1 MKMLCRKCNIQMFSG
16 TSYEDVNGKKIAKR
30 YDECPKCHFRK
41 YNNGKNR
48 QEKVEIK
55 RKK

>member
-1 MKMLCRKCNIQMFSG
+1 MIPG
-16 TSYEDVNGKKIAKR
+16 TRYDEVNGKKMAKR
-30 YDECPKCHFRK
+30 YNECPKCHFRK

-48 QEKVEIK
+48 QEKVEII

>member
-1 MKMLCRKCNIQMFSG
+1 MKMLCRKCNIQMISG
-16 TSYEDVNGKKIAKR
+16 TSYEEMNGKKMAKR
-30 YDECPKCHFRK
+30 YDECLKCHFRK